1 MPFIRDASLQ
11 LLDQSVNVIG
21 VPRASSSSREDRCV
35 PTADVII
42 LEWVEASQD
51 ESTLTCTHTGH
62 FLDALMRDDELSLVS
77 SQAPSLSATVPLT
90 IGAERLHMQHFQWP
104 LLSSSNLN

>member
-1 MPFIRDASLQ
+1 MPSLQ

-21 VPRASSSSREDRCV
+21 VPRASSSSREGRCV
-35 PTADVII
+35 LTADVII

-51 ESTLTCTHTGH
+51 ESTLTGTHTGH

-77 SQAPSLSATVPLT
+77 SQARSLRHCPSDHRGRKATHATLSVT
-90 IGAERLHMQHFQWP
+90 
-104 LLSSSNLN
+104 SSVILQFELNL